1 MKKIFIFVLT
11 AIALCLFSSSVYA
24 ANYYTDGNTI
34 TISGVP
40 NNGRL
45 IIASYD
51 GNGRLSDCNI
61 YEPENGMI
69 DDVTDTVTG
78 SGGKIKAFLWDM
90 TDLSPIEMN
99 KVDTRPTPPE
109 PAGSKTLVAYFSW
122 TNHTEEIANYITEIT
137 GADKYEIVPKEPYGP
152 ENSKYYD
159 SSTRAYQEQNDDTAR
174 PEIDGTVSNMEQYDI
189 VFVGYPIWY
198 GTAPKI
204 IYTFLEKYDF
214 AGKTVIPF
222 CTSASNGIGSTSEL
236 QRLTQ
241 NANWLN
247 GKRFNIGESK
257 DIVKEWVDGL
267 ELDFG
272 NSEEVENMALINGGT
287 FKMGSPAGE
296 AERDADEI
304 MHSVTVDSFY
314 MDEKELTQ
322 SEYQSVMGN
331 NPSEN
336 VGDDMPV
343 ENVTWYDAIEY
354 CNKRSQAE
362 GLTPCYTVSGDTV
375 TWDKSANGYRL
386 PTEAEWEYA
395 ARANTDTPF
404 NFGSYVEDT
413 QANCYNAYGYNNDA
427 SGSWVNGYL
436 SHTVAV
442 DSYDANSYGLYNM
455 HGNVGEWVWDWYGAY
470 SGDAANPTG
479 AEGGHYKVVRG
490 GGWNDFPKHIRSA
503 YRSAYPADAPLY
515 SIGIR
520 VARNASAGNGS
531 VKSVNIAKTNEKA
544 NKTLIAYF
552 SQTGNTDGLAKI
564 IEEICGADIFRIERA
579 TPYSATSNSQSLYAE
594 ALNEQREN
602 AIPDLK
608 AYLEDAGLNI
618 DDYDTI
624 LLGYCNWWAS
634 IPAPVRSFL
643 THYDMSGKTI
653 IPFCSMGGGRF
664 GQTIS
669 AVAKLCPDSAIKE
682 GLDVTYSSYDRDEIT
697 AWLKASGVME

>member
-69 DDVTDTVTG
+69 DDVTDTVTD
-78 SGGKIKAFLWDM
+78 SGGKVKVFLWDM

-109 PAGSKTLVAYFSW
+109 PAGSKTLVAYFSA
-122 TNHTEEIANYITEIT
+122 TNNTEGVANHIKDIT
-137 GADKYEIVPKEPYGP
+137 GADIYEIVPQIPYTDADLNYG
-152 ENSKYYD
+152 NS
-159 SSTRAYQEQNDDTAR
+159 SSRANREQNDPTAR
-174 PEIDGTVSNMEQYDI
+174 PAISGMVENMEQYDTI
-189 VFVGYPIWY
+189 FLGYPIWW
-198 GTAPKI
+198 GNAPKI
-204 IYTFLEKYDF
+204 IFTFLESYDF
-214 AGKTVIPF
+214 SGKTIIPF
-222 CTSASNGIGSTSEL
+222 CTSGSSPIGSTTAMQNVTPGAAWLAGHRFAGGASED
-236 QRLTQ
+236 
-241 NANWLN
+241 
-247 GKRFNIGESK
+247 S
-257 DIVKEWVDGL
+257 VKEWVDGL

-287 FKMGSPAGE
+287 FKMGSPEGE

-395 ARANTDTPF
+395 ARANTTTPF
-404 NFGSYVEDT
+404 SFGSYVYDEN
-413 QANCYNAYGYNNDA
+413 ANCYNAYGYNNNS

-455 HGNVGEWVWDWYGAY
+455 HGNVGEWVWDWYDAY

-479 AEGGHYKVVRG
+479 AEEGHYKVVRG

-503 YRSAYPADAPLY
+503 YRSAFPANVPLY

-520 VARNASAGNGS
+520 LVRNAAAGNGS

-564 IEEICGADIFRIERA
+564 IEEISGADIFRIERK
-579 TPYSATSNSQSLYAE
+579 TPYSATSNSQTLYAE
-594 ALNEQREN
+594 APARKRY
-602 AIPDLK
+602 PRLK
-608 AYLEDAGLNI
+608 SL
-618 DDYDTI
+618 
-624 LLGYCNWWAS
+624 S
-634 IPAPVRSFL
+634 
-643 THYDMSGKTI
+643 
-653 IPFCSMGGGRF
+653 
-664 GQTIS
+664 
-669 AVAKLCPDSAIKE
+669 
-682 GLDVTYSSYDRDEIT
+682 
-697 AWLKASGVME
+697 

>member
-1 MKKIFIFVLT
+1 MKKIFMLLLSSI
-11 AIALCLFSSSVYA
+11 LCLSCSA
-24 ANYYTDGNTI
+24 AC
-34 TISGVP
+34 
-40 NNGRL
+40 
-45 IIASYD
+45 AA
-51 GNGRLSDCNI
+51 
-61 YEPENGMI
+61 E
-69 DDVTDTVTG
+69 
-78 SGGKIKAFLWDM
+78 
-90 TDLSPIEMN
+90 
-99 KVDTRPTPPE
+99 
-109 PAGSKTLVAYFSW
+109 
-122 TNHTEEIANYITEIT
+122 
-137 GADKYEIVPKEPYGP
+137 
-152 ENSKYYD
+152 
-159 SSTRAYQEQNDDTAR
+159 NDDGFALSLQIGNPKMTVNGT
-174 PEIDGTVSNMEQYDI
+174 EKNIDEN
-189 VFVGYPIWY
+189 
-198 GTAPKI
+198 GTAPVI
-204 IYTFLEKYDF
+204 INSRTLLPVRAVVEEMGGAVTWEADTRTAALTYGDDE
-214 AGKTVIPF
+214 I
-222 CTSASNGIGSTSEL
+222 
-236 QRLTQ
+236 RLTID
-241 NANWLN
+241 NTTAYLN
-247 GKRFNIGESK
+247 GEPSTLEAAPTIINDRTMLPIRFIAESFKFDVEWDGETQTVTVTK
-257 DIVKEWVDGL
+257 GDDI
-267 ELDFG
+267 
-272 NSEEVENMALINGGT
+272 MATAEPVQVSDNLILMEGGT
-287 FKMGSPAGE
+287 FKMGSPEGE
-296 AERDADEI
+296 AERDADEV

-322 SEYQSVMGN
+322 SEYQSVMGS

-336 VGDDMPV
+336 SGDNLPV

-354 CNKRSQAE
+354 CNKRSQVE

-375 TWDKSANGYRL
+375 TWNKSANGYRL

-427 SGSWVNGYL
+427 SGSWVNGYVE
-436 SHTVAV
+436 HTLAV

-470 SGDAANPTG
+470 SGDAVNPTG
-479 AEGGHYKVVRG
+479 AEEGHYKVVRG

-520 VARNASAGNGS
+520 VVRNAAAGNGS
-531 VKSVNIAKTNEKA
+531 VKSVNDAKPNEKA
-544 NKTLIAYF
+544 KKTLIAYF

-564 IEEICGADIFRIERA
+564 IGEISGADIFRIERA
-579 TPYSATSNSQSLYAE
+579 TPYSATSNSLILYAE

-697 AWLKASGVME
+697 AWLKASGIME